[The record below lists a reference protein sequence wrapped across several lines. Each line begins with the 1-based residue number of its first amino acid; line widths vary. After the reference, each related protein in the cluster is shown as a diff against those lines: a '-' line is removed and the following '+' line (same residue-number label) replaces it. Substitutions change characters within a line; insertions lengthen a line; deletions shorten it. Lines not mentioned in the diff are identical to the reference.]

1 MVFQGNVSRET
12 LAADLP
18 AGPEARLRKEKQL
31 MKMDDFS
38 DFLLAYNQKV
48 NLVSRRSTREALD
61 ALIRETLLLQDLVSS
76 PLVIDAGSGG
86 GLLGIPLAISLPG
99 KNFILVEPIHKKV
112 VFLNEALRHLALDNA
127 RVWEGPVQEFMHRH
141 EKFASTMVAR
151 GFPRIEALAEYV
163 YKRKVRELL
172 LISSA
177 DKIKKIQNKVA
188 NIRQNRYNIPSRDNL
203 IIYKLENVSRETR
216 K

>member
-1 MVFQGNVSRET
+1 
-12 LAADLP
+12 
-18 AGPEARLRKEKQL
+18 
-31 MKMDDFS
+31 MKMDAFI

-48 NLVSRRSTREALD
+48 NLVSRRSTRETLL
-61 ALIRETLLLQDLVSS
+61 ALIRETLLLADHVST
-76 PLVIDAGSGG
+76 PMVIDAGSGG

-99 KNFILVEPIHKKV
+99 KKFILVEPIHKKV
-112 VFLNEALRHLALDNA
+112 VFLNEALDHLGLDNA
-127 RVWEGPVQEFMHRH
+127 RVCEGAVQEFMHRH
-141 EKFASTMVAR
+141 NKFESTLATR
-151 GFPRIEALAEYV
+151 GFPKIEALAEYV

-172 LISSA
+172 LISSI
-177 DKIKKIQNKVA
+177 DKIKKIKNPVA

>member
-1 MVFQGNVSRET
+1 
-12 LAADLP
+12 
-18 AGPEARLRKEKQL
+18 
-31 MKMDDFS
+31 MKTDAFIE
-38 DFLLAYNQKV
+38 FLLAYNQKV
-48 NLVSRRSTREALD
+48 NLVSRRSTPEALN
-61 ALIRETLLLQDLVSS
+61 ALVQETLLLRDLVSA

-99 KNFILVEPIHKKV
+99 KNFVLVEPIHKKI
-112 VFLNEALRHLALDNA
+112 VFLNEALRHLNLDNA

-141 EKFASTMVAR
+141 HQFESCMVAR
-151 GFPRIEALAEYV
+151 GFPKIEALAEYV

-216 K
+216 A

>member
-1 MVFQGNVSRET
+1 MGRRSFRWP
-12 LAADLP
+12 AA
-18 AGPEARLRKEKQL
+18 GRTARILLEKSP
-31 MKMDDFS
+31 MKMDAFI

-48 NLVSRRSTREALD
+48 NLVSRRSTRETLL
-61 ALIRETLLLQDLVSS
+61 ALIRETLLLADHVST

-86 GLLGIPLAISLPG
+86 GLLGIPLALSLPA
-99 KNFILVEPIHKKV
+99 KKFILVEPIHKKV
-112 VFLNEALRHLALDNA
+112 VFLNEALDHLGLDNA
-127 RVWEGPVQEFMHRH
+127 RVCEGAVQEFMHRH
-141 EKFASTMVAR
+141 NKFESTLATR
-151 GFPRIEALAEYV
+151 GFPKIEALAEYI

-172 LISSA
+172 LISSI
-177 DKIKKIQNKVA
+177 DKIKKIQNPVA